1 MGAKMALRQVRG
13 ASPSTR
19 LPEADVN
26 VPRRACVLLAVA
38 LACGCAGGAGRKVPF
53 TLLQG
58 APAGGCLSR
67 HTEAVLRSGDEWERF
82 WREKST
88 CPTPAPREID
98 FSRQVAVA
106 MGFQNTGAVKLRL
119 DRMSEPAEGGVAV
132 HLTVTAP
139 EPGCPVPM
147 NVVYP
152 MVVAVAPR
160 AEGPVRFEVRRR
172 RRC

>member
-1 MGAKMALRQVRG
+1 M
-13 ASPSTR
+13 
-19 LPEADVN
+19 N
-26 VPRRACVLLAVA
+26 VPRSAWVLLAVA
-38 LACGCAGGAGRKVPF
+38 LAGGCAGRKVPF

-88 CPTPAPREID
+88 CPTPTPREVD
-98 FSRQVAVA
+98 FSRQVAVVYA

-119 DRMSEPAEGGVAV
+119 DGMSETAEGGVAV
-132 HLTVTAP
+132 HLTITAP

-160 AEGPVRFEVRRR
+160 AEGPVHFEVRHRR